1 MFELAEDIQYRA
13 KIKVIGVGG
22 GGNNAVGSMIGDSNY
37 NVELIIANT
46 DAKPIRALKVKNK
59 IQLGNQLTRGLGAG
73 TRPDVGRAAALES
86 RHQIIG
92 AISGADLLFIAA
104 GMGGGTGTGAAPV
117 VAELA
122 REAGILTVGIVT
134 RPFTYEGRV
143 KAEIA
148 NRGIDELKRHVD
160 SLIIVPNDR
169 LIVLAGKKMS
179 VFDAF
184 KPADE
189 VLRRAVQGISEL
201 IVSEGYINLDFADVR
216 TVMSTRGMAMM
227 GIGVGTGSNKA
238 SQAINMAISSPMLED
253 NDLSEAKGVLVNIT
267 GSSNMSFDDYSVV
280 SGILAER
287 LHEDANVKIGVRQ
300 DELLE
305 DEIRVT
311 IVATGFGAGFERT
324 EKAKGAIKVSPIKPV
339 YSSDRNLLDIPT
351 IYRQKSNII
360 VFDDD
365 FDDTP
370 YKIPA
375 FLRKTVD

>member
-1 MFELAEDIQYRA
+1 
-13 KIKVIGVGG
+13 
-22 GGNNAVGSMIGDSNY
+22 
-37 NVELIIANT
+37 
-46 DAKPIRALKVKNK
+46 
-59 IQLGNQLTRGLGAG
+59 
-73 TRPDVGRAAALES
+73 
-86 RHQIIG
+86 
-92 AISGADLLFIAA
+92 
-104 GMGGGTGTGAAPV
+104 
-117 VAELA
+117 
-122 REAGILTVGIVT
+122 
-134 RPFTYEGRV
+134 
-143 KAEIA
+143 
-148 NRGIDELKRHVD
+148 
-160 SLIIVPNDR
+160 
-169 LIVLAGKKMS
+169 MS

-253 NDLSEAKGVLVNIT
+253 NDLSEAKGVLVNIA

-311 IVATGFGAGFERT
+311 IVATGFGAGFGKV
-324 EKAKGAIKVSPIKPV
+324 EKARGATKVSPIKPV

-351 IYRQKSNII
+351 IHRQKSNII

-370 YKIPA
+370 YKMPT
-375 FLRKTVD
+375 FMRKTVD